1 MAARIKRGGAEACI
15 YYETAYRSAQGRGGE
30 GGIYREYCI
39 REFPYLSPLDVDAR
53 EGLQDGR
60 L

>member
-1 MAARIKRGGAEACI
+1 MRPH
-15 YYETAYRSAQGRGGE
+15 TGRRKVGV
-30 GGIYREYCI
+30 GIYREYCI